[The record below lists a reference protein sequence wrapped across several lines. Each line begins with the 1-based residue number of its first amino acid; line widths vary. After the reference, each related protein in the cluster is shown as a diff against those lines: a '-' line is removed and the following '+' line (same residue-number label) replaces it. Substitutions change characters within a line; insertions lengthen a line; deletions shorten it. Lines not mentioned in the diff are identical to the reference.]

1 MYKKEVEFEGI
12 IVGFELAPGF
22 ENRKAV
28 YLQGSYNGEST
39 GFYVLVPDSIYE
51 RLISMGV
58 GRMISGRGSVVSREP
73 IVIDASMIQGG

>member
-1 MYKKEVEFEGI
+1 MYRKEVEFEGV

-22 ENRKAV
+22 EDRKAI

-39 GFYVLVPDSIYE
+39 GFYVLVSDDVYE

-58 GRMISGRGSVVSREP
+58 GRMISGRGSVISREP